1 MTALFRFKQFTIA
14 HDRCAMKVGTDGIL
28 LGAWAKMQSP
38 HRILDIGT
46 GTGLIALML
55 AQRFPD
61 ADIRGVEVDA
71 AACEQASGNFQASP
85 WSHRLT
91 AVCECIRSFASRAVH
106 QSRYCLVVSNPPWF
120 IESLK
125 SGNLQRDQA
134 RHTGSLDSAE
144 LISAVASLLSEHGR
158 FCTILP
164 VEQKSQFLN
173 LAEDRGLYC
182 QHCCDVLPTESKPV
196 KRALLELSFH
206 KQAQETQQS
215 QLVVETDQRH
225 VYTSG
230 FMALTKE
237 FYLRF

>member
-1 MTALFRFKQFTIA
+1 MAAVFRFKQFTIA

-28 LGAWAKMQSP
+28 LGAWAMMQSP

-55 AQRFPD
+55 AQRFSD
-61 ADIRGVEVDA
+61 ADIQGVEVDA
-71 AACEQASGNFQASP
+71 TACEQACENFQASP

-91 AVCECIRSFASRAVH
+91 AVCGCIRSFASRAE
-106 QSRYCLVVSNPPWF
+106 QRSRYCLIVSNPPWF
-120 IESLK
+120 NESLK
-125 SGNLQRDQA
+125 SGDPQRDQA
-134 RHTGSLDSAE
+134 RHTDSLDSAG

-164 VEQKSQFLN
+164 VEQKSQFLS
-173 LAEDRGLYC
+173 LAEDRGFFC
-182 QHCCDVLPTESKPV
+182 QHCCDVLPTRAKPA
-196 KRALLELSFH
+196 KRTLLELSRH
-206 KQAQETQQS
+206 KPAQETQHS

-230 FMALTKE
+230 FMALTKD